1 VIEGEAMLETLLSS
15 RVRARILT
23 AIFLSP
29 GIERNAWEL
38 AKSLSE
44 NYSAVWKELNRLEGI
59 GILVSEQKGNAKAY
73 RVNPTCPIEPE
84 LRSIVMKTEGVS
96 GLLKEK
102 LSTMENVKKAFIYGS
117 VASGKADRYSDIDLM
132 VIGEINLEEL
142 SSLVSEAEKE
152 LNRPV
157 NYVIFS
163 EQEWQ
168 DKLAKDEPFAVN
180 VENSTKILL
189 VGGEDAV

>member
-1 VIEGEAMLETLLSS
+1 MLETLLSS
-15 RVRARILT
+15 RVRARVLT
-23 AIFLSP
+23 AIFLFP
-29 GIERNAWEL
+29 GIEQNAWEL
-38 AKSLSE
+38 AQSLGE
-44 NYSAVWKELNRLEGI
+44 NYSAVWKELSRLEGI

-73 RVNPTCPIEPE
+73 RVNQTCPIEPE
-84 LRSIVMKTEGVS
+84 LRSIVMKTEGVG

-102 LSTMENVKKAFIYGS
+102 LSIMENVKKAFIYGS

-132 VIGEINLEEL
+132 VIGEINLDEL

-163 EQEWQ
+163 EQEWKE
-168 DKLAKDEPFAVN
+168 KLANDEPFAIN
-180 VENSTKILL
+180 VENSAKILL

>member
-1 VIEGEAMLETLLSS
+1 MLETLLSS

-23 AIFLSP
+23 ALFLSP

-38 AKSLSE
+38 AQSLGE
-44 NYSAVWKELNRLEGI
+44 NYSAVWKEMNRLEGI
-59 GILVSEQKGNAKAY
+59 GILVSEPKGNAKAY
-73 RVNPTCPIEPE
+73 RVDQTCPIEPE
-84 LRSIVMKTEGVS
+84 LRSIVMKTEGV
-96 GLLKEK
+96 GRLLKSK
-102 LSTMENVKKAFIYGS
+102 LSTLKDVKKAFIYGS

-152 LNRPV
+152 LNRPI

-163 EQEWQ
+163 EREWKE
-168 DKLAKDEPFAVN
+168 KLANDEPFAVN
-180 VENSTKILL
+180 VQNSAKILL